1 MDRATNGYR
10 VFRDKIAVIT
20 GAASG
25 LGQGFAIEI
34 GKAGGMVVAADIN
47 FEGVAQTVATIVAA
61 GGKGEAHRLD
71 VRDSRAVTALV
82 DATVANHGRLDY
94 IFNNAGIATLGLTE
108 EIPIENWDEI
118 IDINLKG
125 VVYGTA
131 AAYRHMVRQG
141 SGHIV
146 NTASLAGLVPSP
158 LLAPYSTV
166 KFGVVGLSDSLRVEA
181 QPKGIT
187 VTALC
192 PGFIESG
199 IYGATRSIGNFN
211 EQILRE
217 NIPGIVP
224 LDKGVRQLLD
234 GVVRKKRIVT
244 LPLYAHVMIWLYKIF
259 PGLALELSAKL
270 AERQT
275 QTAAERAKRG
285 N

>member
-1 MDRATNGYR
+1 MGQGKTRYG
-10 VFRDKIAVIT
+10 VFRGKIAVIT

-34 GKAGGMVVAADIN
+34 GKAGGTVIAADIN
-47 FEGVAQTVATIVAA
+47 FEGAVQTIASITAA

-71 VRDSRAVTALV
+71 VRDSAAVTALV
-82 DATVANHGRLDY
+82 DGTVARHGRIDY
-94 IFNNAGIATLGLTE
+94 IFNNAGIAILGLTE

-118 IDINLKG
+118 VDINLKG
-125 VVYGTA
+125 VVYGTS

-158 LLAPYSTV
+158 LLAPYSAV

-199 IYGATRSIGNFN
+199 IYGAARTIGDFN

-217 NIPGIVP
+217 SIPWIVP
-224 LDKGVRQLLD
+224 LDKGVRRLLD
-234 GVVRKKRIVT
+234 GVVRKRRVVT
-244 LPLYAHVMIWLYKIF
+244 LPLYAYVLIWLYKLA
-259 PGLALELSAKL
+259 PGLAIKLSGRL
-270 AERQT
+270 AAQQAR
-275 QTAAERAKRG
+275 TAAERAERG
-285 N
+285 R